1 MEAESGN
8 VHLEIEAEPGLE
20 LGLLEQL
27 HSLNFL
33 QFSTSPRVFA
43 DSSDNKDNLASSA
56 RSGILISL
64 SAEQYWGRRRRG
76 RRGRRKVRCFFDF
89 PGWSRSCERTRV
101 SDACFLFTG
110 RAWLTD
116 KCASITS
123 SSPFCAQGFSCFEAP
138 HLGCYRV
145 TQFSPLSRFEPP
157 FLVLIQG
164 DPALSGP
171 RMWVR
176 AENGADP
183 WQRNEETSASP
194 HSDFCDMHRVRQN

>member
-64 SAEQYWGRRRRG
+64 SAEQY
-76 RRGRRKVRCFFDF
+76 
-89 PGWSRSCERTRV
+89 
-101 SDACFLFTG
+101 
-110 RAWLTD
+110 
-116 KCASITS
+116 
-123 SSPFCAQGFSCFEAP
+123 
-138 HLGCYRV
+138 
-145 TQFSPLSRFEPP
+145 
-157 FLVLIQG
+157 
-164 DPALSGP
+164 
-171 RMWVR
+171 
-176 AENGADP
+176 
-183 WQRNEETSASP
+183 
-194 HSDFCDMHRVRQN
+194 